1 MKLAGALITSI
12 LIYVAGSAQTH
23 QEIDTI
29 PTHDYYNHLFLK
41 INSPSGN
48 IQVKPA
54 KECGNI
60 ITQLQTHEQSLT
72 QQHHTR
78 KDSFGNV
85 YLTYSIE
92 KNQHPQTFNARMAIP
107 KALNY
112 EEKESYTARYIGDPN
127 IPTNLWINLGS
138 GSSEIDLS
146 QMTLNN
152 LRIQSAMSDVHIT
165 YSSPNKTDMHQ
176 MEIHV
181 ASANV
186 KLENI
191 EYARAEVIN
200 IRNDMGNTEITMG
213 IGYKPATNVHVM
225 SGTGDCTIRI
235 KQQQPAK
242 IILRNGMFSHAKFS
256 GSFEEISDKVY
267 VNSSYKRNS
276 KEASMIICETD
287 LGSIHVIEIN

>member
-1 MKLAGALITSI
+1 MISI
-12 LIYVAGSAQTH
+12 LIYVTGSTQTY

-48 IQVKPA
+48 IYVKPA
-54 KECGNI
+54 EQCGHI
-60 ITQLQTHEQSLT
+60 VTQLQTHEQSLT
-72 QQHHTR
+72 QQQQTR

-107 KALNY
+107 KALSY
-112 EEKESYTARYIGDPN
+112 EEKETYTAMYTGDPN
-127 IPTNLWINLGS
+127 IPTNLWINMGS
-138 GSSEIDLS
+138 GSSKIDLS

-152 LRIQSAMSDVHIT
+152 LRVQSAMSDVHIT

-181 ASANV
+181 ASANI

-200 IRNDMGNTEITMG
+200 IRNDMGNTEISMG
-213 IGYKPATNVHVM
+213 IGYKPATNVHIM

-235 KQQQPAK
+235 KQQQPVK
-242 IILRNGMFSHAKFS
+242 ITLRNGMFSHAKIS
-256 GSFEEISDKVY
+256 GSFEQLSDKVY
-267 VNSSYKRNS
+267 ANSSYRRSPKG
-276 KEASMIICETD
+276 ASMIICETD
-287 LGSIHVIEIN
+287 LGSIHIVEIN